1 MFAGARTPEEL
12 ETLFEDAFVLRDQD
26 ALAQLF
32 HPDAVLASGAGLP
45 EARGRDQITLTVRAL
60 WAQGRT
66 YLADP
71 WRIVQKG
78 DTALVLSGHATN
90 VLTRGD
96 GRTWRYL
103 ICHLGPA

>member
-1 MFAGARTPEEL
+1 MSAGARTPEEL
-12 ETLFEDAFVLRDQD
+12 ETLFEDAFVLRDPE

-32 HPDAVLASGAGLP
+32 HPDAVLAPGAGLP

-60 WAQGRT
+60 WVQDRT
-66 YLADP
+66 YLADTQ
-71 WRIVQKG
+71 RIIQEG

-90 VLTRGD
+90 VLARSD